1 MDGISYGAILYRDW
15 RWRRQYVCCIFKS
28 LALSSRASLSFNCRP
43 FSDDDDDFPVLW
55 ANQTQAFFPV
65 VQAKLC
71 SLFFWSNNSHTWAML
86 TYSSLVLLDLH
97 VAWCHHQ
104 GLQGPRFSRVETEA
118 STQLRVMSTVLLT
131 RVALSLP
138 TSVQFRN
145 LEFKGGFHQSLRY
158 LISLKT
164 SHKFRE
170 TQHHP
175 CM

>member
-1 MDGISYGAILYRDW
+1 MHWTVDGISYGAILYRDW

-86 TYSSLVLLDLH
+86 TYSSLQSSSETWSSREDSTNLYVILLAWKPATSSEKHSITPACKHWGWLLMNVLILLGH
-97 VAWCHHQ
+97 SN
-104 GLQGPRFSRVETEA
+104 SRNKE
-118 STQLRVMSTVLLT
+118 
-131 RVALSLP
+131 
-138 TSVQFRN
+138 
-145 LEFKGGFHQSLRY
+145 
-158 LISLKT
+158 LK
-164 SHKFRE
+164 
-170 TQHHP
+170 QI
-175 CM
+175 

>member
-1 MDGISYGAILYRDW
+1 MM
-15 RWRRQYVCCIFKS
+15 
-28 LALSSRASLSFNCRP
+28 
-43 FSDDDDDFPVLW
+43 W

-104 GLQGPRFSRVETEA
+104 GLLGPRFSRVETEA

-131 RVALSLP
+131 SSFVSSHFSPVQKLKSSREDSTNLYVILLAWKP
-138 TSVQFRN
+138 ATSSEKHSITPACKHWGWLLMNVLILLGHSNSRN
-145 LEFKGGFHQSLRY
+145 KE
-158 LISLKT
+158 LK
-164 SHKFRE
+164 
-170 TQHHP
+170 QI
-175 CM
+175 